1 MQMKK
6 LLVSKDREIYSIVD
20 GMDDDK
26 LKVDGIDKRKI
37 QPDFMIMKGVLQ
49 IYQKL
54 LIQRLMS

>member
-1 MQMKK
+1 
-6 LLVSKDREIYSIVD
+6 
-20 GMDDDK
+20 MDDDK
-26 LKVDGIDKRKI
+26 LKVDGMDKRKI

>member
-20 GMDDDK
+20 GMD
-26 LKVDGIDKRKI
+26 LIGI

-54 LIQRLMS
+54 LI